1 MRTARSSAAQPMTI
15 LFHPFD
21 DHPSPKQ
28 ALLALFLG
36 RFGYAAGVYKR
47 LPLFITEF
55 WLIWNLKLESIL
67 TFKV

>member
-28 ALLALFLG
+28 ALLALFWADL
-36 RFGYAAGVYKR
+36 AMLLECIR

-55 WLIWNLKLESIL
+55 WLIWNFKLESIQ